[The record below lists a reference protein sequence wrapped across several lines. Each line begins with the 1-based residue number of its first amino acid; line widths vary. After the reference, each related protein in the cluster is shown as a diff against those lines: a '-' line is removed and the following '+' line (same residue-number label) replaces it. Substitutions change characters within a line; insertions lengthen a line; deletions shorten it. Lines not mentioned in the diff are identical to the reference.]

1 MLKIVVATNNDH
13 KIQELKNM
21 LANKVELLSLKEANI
36 NVDPIEDG
44 KTYADNAFIKANE
57 VSKFTDL
64 PVLSDDSGIE
74 IEALGEHFPGI
85 YSHRYAMENGG
96 QAILN
101 ESLTKKYPGSEAI
114 FVAHFVLLN
123 LNKKG
128 ERLDFEGIMEGS
140 INTKVEGEHGFG
152 YDPIF
157 VPKGYQV
164 SVSTLLPEE
173 KNRISHRYNAC
184 KELLK
189 YLTENNLI

>member
-13 KIQELKNM
+13 KIQELKSM
-21 LANKVELLSLKEANI
+21 LANKVDLISLKEANI
-36 NVDPIEDG
+36 DVDPIENG
-44 KTYADNAFIKANE
+44 KTYADNAFIKASE
-57 VSKFTDL
+57 VAKYTDL

-96 QAILN
+96 QEVLN
-101 ESLTKKYPGSEAI
+101 ESLTKKCPNTNAK

-123 LNKKG
+123 LNFKG
-128 ERLDFEGIMEGS
+128 ERLDFEGIMNGK
-140 INTKVEGEHGFG
+140 INDKVEGKHGFG

-157 VPKGYQV
+157 VPEGYKV

-173 KNRISHRYNAC
+173 KNKISHRYNAA

-189 YLTENNLI
+189 YLETNKLI

>member
-101 ESLTKKYPGSEAI
+101 ESLTKKHPGSKAK

>member
-74 IEALGEHFPGI
+74 IEALGERFPGI

>member
-13 KIQELKNM
+13 KIQELKAM
-21 LANKVELLSLKEANI
+21 LANKVELISLKEANI
-36 NVDPIEDG
+36 EVDPIEDG

-57 VSKFTDL
+57 VSKFTSL

-85 YSHRYAMENGG
+85 YSHRYAVENGG
-96 QAILN
+96 QENLN
-101 ESLTKKYPGSEAI
+101 ETLVKKCPHAKAK

-123 LNKKG
+123 LNKSG
-128 ERLDFEGIMEGS
+128 ERLDFEGIMEGT
-140 INTKVEGEHGFG
+140 INDKVEGKHGFG

-157 VPKGYQV
+157 VPNGYKN

-173 KNRISHRYNAC
+173 KNKISHRYNAA
-184 KELLK
+184 KALLN
-189 YLTENNLI
+189 YLKTNKII

>member
-1 MLKIVVATNNDH
+1 MLKIIVATNNGH
-13 KIQELKNM
+13 KIQELKSM

-36 NVDPIEDG
+36 NVEPVEDG
-44 KTYADNAFIKANE
+44 KTYAENAYIKAYE

-101 ESLTKKYPGSEAI
+101 ESLTKKYPGSNAKFI
-114 FVAHFVLLN
+114 AHFVLLN
-123 LNKKG
+123 LNQKG
-128 ERLDFEGIMEGS
+128 ERLDFEGIMEGV
-140 INTKVEGEHGFG
+140 INTKVEGKHGFG

-157 VPKGYQV
+157 KPNGYNH

-173 KNRISHRYNAC
+173 KNRISHRYNAS
-184 KELLK
+184 KALLT
-189 YLTENNLI
+189 YLETNNLI